1 MILAIGEIRL
11 INLISPFIYRLLI
24 VICAIILL
32 TVAKQINKI
41 KMKVFADRKGFTL
54 IEMLVVV
61 AIIGILAGTV
71 LTALGPAR
79 DKGRDARIISGMNNI
94 AAVLESKMAN
104 NTYPADLTGTD
115 EAKSKTDM
123 TTYGATDITYITATD
138 QYSLQATL
146 NSGAIYCIDS
156 FGYRGTIAGALATGV
171 TKCN

>member
-1 MILAIGEIRL
+1 
-11 INLISPFIYRLLI
+11 
-24 VICAIILL
+24 
-32 TVAKQINKI
+32 
-41 KMKVFADRKGFTL
+41 MKVFADRKGFTL

-94 AAVLESKMAN
+94 AALLESNMTN
-104 NTYPADLTGTD
+104 NTYPADPFATGSD
-115 EAKSKTDM
+115 ALKSKTDM
-123 TTYGATDITYITATD
+123 TTYGATLITYITATD

-146 NSGAIYCIDS
+146 NSGAVYCIDS
-156 FGYRGTIAGALATGV
+156 FGYRGTIAAALAAGI